1 MKNAWSRVHALFVG
15 AAVLL
20 SSAAALAVSIPP
32 DSKLPDAV
40 TSTFR
45 AKYPKAVIEK
55 IDVLEENG
63 VNVYDIEFV
72 DGPMEK
78 ETDIAE
84 DGTML
89 EFTHVIPLKQIPA
102 APLKTIRETAKAA
115 KGSKYGR
122 IERIEIDYETKD
134 GKVVKLPAT
143 VFRFAAELARNGMT
157 AEVIVNE
164 DGSVAEAPN
173 WVKVP

>member
-1 MKNAWSRVHALFVG
+1 MKNVVTRTSVLLAG
-15 AAVLL
+15 AALVLHTGL
-20 SSAAALAVSIPP
+20 ALAVSIPP

-40 TSTFR
+40 NNTFR
-45 AKYPKAVIEK
+45 TKYPKAVIEK

-63 VNVYDIEFV
+63 INVYDIEFV

-78 ETDIAE
+78 EADIAE

-89 EFTHVIPLKQIPA
+89 EFTHVITLKQVPA

-115 KGSKYGR
+115 KGAKYGR

-143 VFRFAAELARNGMT
+143 VLRYAAEMTRNGMS
-157 AEVIVNE
+157 AEVIVNA
-164 DGSVAEAPN
+164 DGSVSEAPN
-173 WVKVP
+173 WVKAQ